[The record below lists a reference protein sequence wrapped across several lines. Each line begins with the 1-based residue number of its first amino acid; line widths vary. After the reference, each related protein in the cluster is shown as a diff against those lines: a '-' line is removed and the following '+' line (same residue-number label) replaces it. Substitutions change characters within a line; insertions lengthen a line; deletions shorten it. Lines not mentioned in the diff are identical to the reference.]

1 MDSGGKIDVW
11 LTRAHP
17 RSFIKLP
24 NPEAYAEP
32 ASKSAVSQNQLDS
45 HWLPAPTPKSQQNK
59 PRPAKELFT
68 ITKSEGHKG
77 VGKAEL

>member
-1 MDSGGKIDVW
+1 MW
-11 LTRAHP
+11 LTRAGP
-17 RSFIKLP
+17 KRFIKLP

-32 ASKSAVSQNQLDS
+32 ASKSAFSKNQLHS

-59 PRPAKELFT
+59 PRSAKELFT

-77 VGKAEL
+77 VRKGWTLKGQHCL